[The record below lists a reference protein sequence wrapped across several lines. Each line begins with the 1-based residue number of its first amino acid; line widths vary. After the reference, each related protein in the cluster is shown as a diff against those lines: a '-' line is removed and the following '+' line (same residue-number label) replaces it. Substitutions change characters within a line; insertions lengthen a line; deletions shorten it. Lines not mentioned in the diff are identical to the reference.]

1 MYQPYTYQEINNSQ
15 MRGQPNMIY
24 LDSAIYDYY
33 WRMLFNRLT
42 SIFEFTVPKSWQGR
56 NKNFFLALLFSRG
69 FVGIVDGGEKFGAIF
84 QPCTF
89 NADRNICYQPTGFI
103 VTNPYSAEISHE
115 YTCGVDG
122 ELLQLTPDY
131 IGVTDIVDHFAC
143 RLAFLATGV
152 NSSLIAAR
160 NFRILGSRNR
170 SGAAALK
177 VVMDKAISGDPFCIL
192 DTKILF
198 PDAKSQED
206 CLIDLPAPS
215 AKENYITNMLLAD
228 EKTILKEFDEC
239 VGIVNVEDKA
249 ERLVTSEAEAQIQNS
264 TASCF
269 VWLDCLKDSIENIK
283 AVFPGIELDVRMRFG
298 SDSTGEEQTTN
309 DKEKGVSEDVSDG
322 SDVKRN

>member
-1 MYQPYTYQEINNSQ
+1 M
-15 MRGQPNMIY
+15 
-24 LDSAIYDYY
+24 
-33 WRMLFNRLT
+33 
-42 SIFEFTVPKSWQGR
+42 
-56 NKNFFLALLFSRG
+56 
-69 FVGIVDGGEKFGAIF
+69 
-84 QPCTF
+84 
-89 NADRNICYQPTGFI
+89 
-103 VTNPYSAEISHE
+103 
-115 YTCGVDG
+115 
-122 ELLQLTPDY
+122 LQLTPDY

-283 AVFPGIELDVRMRFG
+283 TVFPGIELDVRMRFG
-298 SDSTGEEQTTN
+298 SDSTGKEQPTD
-309 DKEKGVSEDVSDG
+309 DKEEKGVSEDVSDS
-322 SDVKRN
+322 SDVKRD

>member
-1 MYQPYTYQEINNSQ
+1 MYQPYTYNEINNSQ

-42 SIFEFTVPKSWQGR
+42 SIFEFTVPKSWRGR
-56 NKNFFLALLFSRG
+56 NKNFFLALLFARG
-69 FVGIVDGGEKFGAIF
+69 FVGVINGGEKYGEIY
-84 QPCTF
+84 QPCEF
-89 NADRNICYQPTGFI
+89 NATRNICYQPTGFI
-103 VTNPYSAEISHE
+103 VTNPYSEEISKE

-131 IGVTDIVDHFAC
+131 MGVTDIVDHFAA

-152 NSSLIAAR
+152 NSSLIATR
-160 NFRILGSRNR
+160 NFRLLGATNR
-170 SGAAALK
+170 AGASALK
-177 VVMDKAISGDPFCIL
+177 VVMDKCISGDPFVIL
-192 DTKILF
+192 DKKILF
-198 PDAKSQED
+198 PDSKTQND

-239 VGIVNVEDKA
+239 VGIINIEDKS

-283 AVFPGIELDVRMRFG
+283 TVFPGIELDVRMRFKT
-298 SDSTGEEQTTN
+298 DSTGEEN
-309 DKEKGVSEDVSDG
+309 KEGVKDNVSD
-322 SDVKRN
+322 SDNINGN